1 MVGRRELIKRGF
13 GVVGAVAI
21 GDLLAAC
28 APAAVSVP
36 SPTLAPTPS
45 PSPTLPPPE
54 TEVIRLAQGGRAMR
68 RS

>member
-45 PSPTLPPPE
+45 PTLPPPE
-54 TEVIRLAQGGRAMR
+54 TKVIRLAQGGRAMR